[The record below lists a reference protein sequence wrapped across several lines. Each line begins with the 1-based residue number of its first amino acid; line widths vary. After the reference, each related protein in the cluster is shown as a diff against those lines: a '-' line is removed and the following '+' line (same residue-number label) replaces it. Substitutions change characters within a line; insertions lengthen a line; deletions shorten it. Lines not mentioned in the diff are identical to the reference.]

1 MGASIPQEYIRHFE
15 NMIYLPMVISIF
27 RRDKQHIQD
36 GAFKLKGPYLELVES
51 ACKIAEK
58 EYRETKDYMR
68 IHQLKIETGKHDDF
82 ATEYIFYYDGFN
94 DKRKYMNLRLRNR
107 TEELISVYLQQA
119 ATIEKPSADW

>member
-1 MGASIPQEYIRHFE
+1 MPGMIPQEYIKHFE

-27 RRDKQHIQD
+27 RKDRTLFED

-51 ACKIAEK
+51 ACKIAEG

-68 IHQLKIETGKHDDF
+68 KHQLRIETGKRDDF

-94 DKRKYMNLRLRNR
+94 EKRKYMNVRLRNR
-107 TEELISVYLQQA
+107 TEELISVYLA
-119 ATIEKPSADW
+119 EAVRSNESDT